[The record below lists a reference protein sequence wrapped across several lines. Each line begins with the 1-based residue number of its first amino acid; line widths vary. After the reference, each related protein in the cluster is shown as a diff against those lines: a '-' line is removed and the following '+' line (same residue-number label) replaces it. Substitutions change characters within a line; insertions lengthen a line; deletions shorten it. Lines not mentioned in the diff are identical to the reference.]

1 MSTADSTKNLEV
13 AVLDKKVVQM
23 DKKVVQMDKKVV
35 NLTKNEK
42 TPKHVL
48 FKE

>member
-23 DKKVVQMDKKVV
+23 DKKVV

-42 TPKHVL
+42 VPKQVL
-48 FKE
+48 FARQTPQKSN